1 MTDLEFQYKYISKR
15 LQALLAKE
23 HNTMWSEATPS
34 KYKLDIWLS
43 LEEGEEKIPKDIQ
56 EALIRLN
63 REYFKNLGLIVDY
76 CISKSIGERGER
88 GGVIRDVVQ
97 RV

>member
-34 KYKLDIWLS
+34 KYRLDIWLN

-76 CISKSIGERGER
+76 CNKQAEEGSR
-88 GGVIRDVVQ
+88 GGVIRKDV
-97 RV
+97 

>member
-1 MTDLEFQYKYISKR
+1 M
-15 LQALLAKE
+15 AKE

-43 LEEGEEKIPKDIQ
+43 LEDGEEKIPKDIQ

-76 CISKSIGERGER
+76 CVSKGGEER
-88 GGVIRDVVQ
+88 GGVIRDVMAVQ
-97 RV
+97 RF